1 MIASDH
7 DLATEVIRL
16 ARDSGRFIAT
26 AESVTGGLV
35 AAALTAVAGA
45 SEVFIGAVVCYTD
58 AVKTQL
64 LGVSPQLIQNQ
75 SAVDA
80 EVAAQLA
87 DGCRDRFVKIAA
99 IDSERLIAVATT
111 GVAGPAAVG
120 NHQPGVVF
128 IGCSSADGVS
138 VYGEDFAGDR
148 GAIRAQ
154 AATRVLEILREQ
166 LAG

>member
-1 MIASDH
+1 MSRDH
-7 DLATEVIRL
+7 DLATAVIQL

-35 AAALTAVAGA
+35 AAALTAVPGA
-45 SEVFIGAVVCYTD
+45 SDVFIGAVVCYTD
-58 AVKTQL
+58 QVKTQL

-87 DGCRDRFVKIAA
+87 DGCRDRFVRIAGVA
-99 IDSERLIAVATT
+99 SERVIAVATT

-120 NHQPGVVF
+120 SHQPGVVF
-128 IGCSSADGVS
+128 IGCASAAGVS
-138 VYGEDFAGDR
+138 VYGEDFVGDR

-154 AATRVLEILREQ
+154 SVTRALEILREQ
-166 LAG
+166 LAD

>member
-1 MIASDH
+1 MNNSDH
-7 DLATEVIRL
+7 DLAVEVIQL

-35 AAALTAVAGA
+35 AGALTAVPRA

-87 DGCRDRFVKIAA
+87 DGCRDRFVRIAA
-99 IDSERLIAVATT
+99 VDSERVIAVATT

-120 NHQPGVVF
+120 SHQPGVVF
-128 IGCSSADGVS
+128 IGCSSASGVS

-148 GAIRAQ
+148 DAIRA
-154 AATRVLEILREQ
+154 AAVTRALEILREQ